1 MKILALILAGG
12 RGTRLDILSENRVK
26 PSVPFAG
33 KYRIIDFT
41 LSNCTNSHI
50 YDIAIL
56 TQYLPFSLNDHIGS
70 GKPWDLDRRDTKI
83 TLLQPHDSWYE
94 GTADAVRK
102 NIRYLEQVNP
112 DIVLILSGDHIYKMD
127 YRKMIE
133 QHIQKDAVLTVGC
146 NVIEPKEA
154 FRFGMMA
161 TDDNLR
167 ITEFIEKPK
176 KTALTLASM
185 GIYVF
190 DKDVL
195 LDQLRKNVDIED
207 LDFGKHIIPGMIKD
221 NPVFAYKFY
230 GYWKDV
236 GTYDSYLETNLGLIE
251 TVDKIKLDM
260 YDPKWKIYT
269 RSEELPAVKVG
280 SKAVIK
286 QALLSNGSIVA
297 GNVERCVLSP
307 GVVVHPLAKVTNSI
321 ILNDVEIKAGAIVD
335 HCIIDKHTVIGENAM
350 VGFGDDFTPNQE
362 HPELL
367 ENGITVLGKHIN
379 VPKNMV
385 IGRNCRIF
393 QTAKLDEVTNNI
405 IYSGSTLR

>member
-12 RGTRLDILSENRVK
+12 RGSRLDILSENRVK

-70 GKPWDLDRRDTKI
+70 GKPWDLDRRDTKV
-83 TLLQPHDSWYE
+83 TLLQPHSSWYE
-94 GTADAVRK
+94 GPADAVRK
-102 NIRYLEQVNP
+102 NIHYIEQVNP

-127 YRKMIE
+127 YRKMIQ
-133 QHIQKDAVLTVGC
+133 QHVEKHAVLTVGC
-146 NVIEPKEA
+146 NVIEPEEA
-154 FRFGMMA
+154 YRFGMMA
-161 TDDNLR
+161 TDDDLR
-167 ITEFIEKPK
+167 INQFIEKPK
-176 KTALTLASM
+176 QTELTLASM

-195 LDQLRKNVDIED
+195 LEQLRINEDIED
-207 LDFGKHIIPGMIKD
+207 LDFGKHIIPGMIKE
-221 NPVFAYKFY
+221 NPVYAYKFY

-236 GTYDSYLETNLGLIE
+236 GTYDAYLETNLGLIE

-269 RSEELPAVKVG
+269 RSEELPAVKIG
-280 SKAVIK
+280 SKAVIR

-297 GNVERCVLSP
+297 GHVERCVLSP

-321 ILNDVEIKAGAIVD
+321 LLNDVEIKSGAIVD
-335 HCIIDKHTVIGENAM
+335 HCIIDKHTVIEENAM
-350 VGFGDDFTPNQE
+350 VGFGNDLTANIERPD
-362 HPELL
+362 LL
-367 ENGITVLGKHIN
+367 SDGITVLGKNI
-379 VPKNMV
+379 VIPKNMV

-393 QTAKLDEVTNNI
+393 NSADLGQVKENI
-405 IYSGSTLR
+405 IYSGTTLK